1 MDHPVRRPRTQT
13 PSDLIRDRSRR
24 MKVLFEEQE
33 IRRGISKLAA
43 QLHEHYGDRPL
54 TIVAIM
60 TGSLVMLADLIRCME
75 MPIRISLIRASSYR
89 GGMQSGNLV
98 IDDSDMLDIAGRDV
112 LLIDDIFDTGK
123 TLVQV
128 TQRLERLQPK
138 SIRTAVFLHK
148 QGTSTVE
155 QRPDYSVFEI
165 PNAFVVGYGLDY
177 RDHYRNLPYVGVL
190 EESDLQQWEHESDP
204 SLGTTTSNPSQS
216 NQSGASRTC

>member
-1 MDHPVRRPRTQT
+1 
-13 PSDLIRDRSRR
+13 
-24 MKVLFEEQE
+24 
-33 IRRGISKLAA
+33 
-43 QLHEHYGDRPL
+43 
-54 TIVAIM
+54 
-60 TGSLVMLADLIRCME
+60 
-75 MPIRISLIRASSYR
+75 
-89 GGMQSGNLV
+89 LV

-148 QGTSTVE
+148 QGTSKVE

-190 EESDLQQWEHESDP
+190 EESDLQQWEHESEP
-204 SLGTTTSNPSQS
+204 SLPAAATKSQPNPS
-216 NQSGASRTC
+216 GAPRTC